1 LVIACCDSQVDP
13 VTIFDTASGELFVIR
28 NVANLVPPHE
38 LTGDCDGTSAAIG
51 FAVKDLA
58 VDHILVMGHAQ
69 CGGGESLSS
78 RCL

>member
-1 LVIACCDSQVDP
+1 M
-13 VTIFDTASGELFVIR
+13 IR

-78 RCL
+78 GCL